1 MLKMKKLFIAI
12 ALMMLFGSLAYG
24 QKMTVEQTLMKME
37 QEMTD
42 AIIKGDMTTYDKYA
56 ADSAVFTD
64 PGGVLINKAQSM
76 AMFKAGDLK
85 IESSKI
91 EGMKVQMF
99 GNTAVVTYRTTDKGM
114 YKGRDIS
121 GQYSWTDVFVKM
133 GGKWKMVASQGTPIM
148 QQ

>member
-1 MLKMKKLFIAI
+1 MKKLFIAI
-12 ALMMLFGSLAYG
+12 ALMTLFGSFAYG
-24 QKMTVEQTLMKME
+24 QKKMTDEQTIMKME

-42 AIIKGDMTTYDKYA
+42 GVIKGDVSANDKYA

-64 PGGVLINKAQSM
+64 PGGMMMNKAQSM
-76 AMFKAGDLK
+76 AMFKSGDLK

-91 EGMKVQMF
+91 DGMKVQMF
-99 GNTAVVTYRTTDKGM
+99 GDTAIATYTTMDKGM

-121 GQYSWTDVFVKM
+121 GQYRWTDVFVKM
-133 GGKWKMVASQGTPIM
+133 GGKWKLVAGQGTPIV

>member
-1 MLKMKKLFIAI
+1 MKKLFIAI
-12 ALMMLFGSLAYG
+12 ALMTLFGSLAYG
-24 QKMTVEQTLMKME
+24 QKKMTVEQTIMKME

-42 AIIKGDMTTYDKYA
+42 GVIKGDMSVYDKYA
-56 ADSAVFTD
+56 ADNAVFTD
-64 PGGVLINKAQSM
+64 PGGMLMNKAQSM

-91 EGMKVQMF
+91 DGMKVQMF
-99 GNTAVVTYRTTDKGM
+99 GNTAVVTYTSMDKGM

-121 GQYSWTDVFVKM
+121 GQYRWTDVFVKM
-133 GGKWKMVASQGTPIM
+133 GGKWKLVAGQGTPIM